1 MNGYEEG
8 VEDAIEFVLE
18 WGESHP
24 HAKLH
29 CNWMAEYMREKLL
42 LEHEHVGRS

>member
-1 MNGYEEG
+1 MKGYEEG

-18 WGESHP
+18 WGERHP

-29 CNWMAEYMREKLL
+29 CKWMSEYMREALL
-42 LEHEHVGRS
+42 LDGLQRSE